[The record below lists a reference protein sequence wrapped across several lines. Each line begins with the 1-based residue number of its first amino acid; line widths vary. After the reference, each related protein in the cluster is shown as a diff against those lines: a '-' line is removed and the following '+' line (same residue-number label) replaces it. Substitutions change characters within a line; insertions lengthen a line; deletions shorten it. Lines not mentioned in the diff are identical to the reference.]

1 VSGHELLTALNAFVF
16 EGTRHPRRRQRP
28 AEKTA
33 QCPEECSSVHTH
45 PVQRAAS
52 GDTEEASG
60 DTEEIVME
68 RKLVDVGHRVETQ
81 LESGLISD
89 ITHAAT
95 DSEAVGRIVGAAAL
109 KKAAA
114 AAGNGIQDRRDEVI
128 AYARR
133 ELALR

>member
-1 VSGHELLTALNAFVF
+1 MSGHELLTALNAFVF

-68 RKLVDVGHRVETQ
+68 GSSSTWDI
-81 LESGLISD
+81 ES
-89 ITHAAT
+89 
-95 DSEAVGRIVGAAAL
+95 
-109 KKAAA
+109 
-114 AAGNGIQDRRDEVI
+114 RRNWNPG
-128 AYARR
+128 
-133 ELALR
+133 